1 MNSNG
6 KRANKKPIYN
16 QFITYLIG
24 LPVAFSLVIA
34 IAFGL
39 PISSTEDLID
49 SSTSG
54 VQFASFVFG
63 NISLFI
69 GIIFYLAGFID
80 RGNKNIGDKK
90 FRFVMILIGE
100 LLVSFSLIF
109 FGAKFSMITPS
120 IVVFFTLGAVGLI
133 KLLKDK
139 KSSIWNKITIKA
151 NSEVIINDFTNH
163 KVFLDYQHLECVLEQ
178 NDDFIPICSFSV
190 IDKQSIKLTGK
201 KIMTTHS

>member
-139 KSSIWNKITIKA
+139 KSSI
-151 NSEVIINDFTNH
+151 
-163 KVFLDYQHLECVLEQ
+163 
-178 NDDFIPICSFSV
+178 
-190 IDKQSIKLTGK
+190 
-201 KIMTTHS
+201 